1 MTEAKH
7 TRRGG
12 QSHNLKEKGLIAI
25 RRYESVA
32 IDKLKPYENNA
43 RTHSDAQV
51 DKIARSIEQFGFIN
65 PVLIDGDYGIIAGHG
80 RVLGAKQVGMTEV
93 PCIFVEDLTETQ
105 KRAYILADNKLA
117 LDAGWDDAIL
127 KAELNF
133 LKEVNFDISL
143 TGFDMDE
150 IDLNATDIEFKEDD
164 FDLEAELPEE
174 PKAKLGD
181 IYQLGKHRIMCGS
194 STDQADV
201 DKLCDGEVMDLC
213 VTDPPYNVNYG
224 DLQDMQQKVDK
235 SRNGGRK
242 ILNDNMDDLSFH
254 DFLFDFYTQM
264 LRVLK
269 DGGAYYIFHADTEG
283 LNFRSALKEAGGS
296 VRETLIWVK
305 NVLVLGRQD
314 YQWKHEPCL
323 YGWKDGAGHYFID
336 DRCQT
341 TVFEDDSALQK
352 MSKEQLISLI
362 KQIQEEKEPCTII
375 HENKPTRN
383 DLHPTMKPIN
393 LIGRLV
399 KNSSREKENVFDGF
413 GGSGS
418 TLIACEQLNRKA
430 YLMELDP
437 RYIDVIIKRWEDFT
451 GKKAVKIN

>member
-1 MTEAKH
+1 M
-7 TRRGG
+7 
-12 QSHNLKEKGLIAI
+12 
-25 RRYESVA
+25 RRYENVE

-43 RTHSDAQV
+43 RTHSEAQV

-80 RVLGAKQVGMTEV
+80 RVMGAKQLGMTEV
-93 PCIFVEDLTETQ
+93 PCLFVEDLDENQ

-133 LKEVNFDISL
+133 LKDANFDISL
-143 TGFDMDE
+143 TGFEMDE
-150 IDLNATDIEFKEDD
+150 IDLNATPVEFQEDY
-164 FDLEAELPEE
+164 FDTEEELPVE
-174 PKAKLGD
+174 PKAKYGD
-181 IYQLGKHRIMCGS
+181 IYQLGQHRLMCGS
-194 STDQADV
+194 STNPEDV
-201 DKLCDGEVMDLC
+201 KKLVNGKVMDLV
-213 VTDPPYNVNYG
+213 VTDPPYNVDYEG
-224 DLQDMQQKVDK
+224 TA
-235 SRNGGRK
+235 GK
-242 ILNDNMDDLSFH
+242 IENDNMDDLSFH

-264 LRVLK
+264 MSVLK
-269 DGGAYYIFHADTEG
+269 EGGAFYIFHADSEG
-283 LNFRSALKEAGGS
+283 LNFRSALKQAGGT
-296 VRETLIWVK
+296 VKETLIWVK
-305 NVLVLGRQD
+305 NSLVLGRQD

-323 YGWKDGAGHYFID
+323 YGWKEGAGHYFID

-341 TVFEDDSALQK
+341 TVFEDDSEYEK
-352 MSKEQLISLI
+352 MTKEQLIQHI
-362 KQIQEEKEPCTII
+362 KQILEEQCPTTII
-375 HENKPTRN
+375 HENKPARN

-399 KNSSREKENVFDGF
+399 KNSSREKENVYDGF

-437 RYIDVIIKRWEDFT
+437 RFVDVIIKRWEDFT
-451 GKKAVKIN
+451 GKKAVKL

>member
-1 MTEAKH
+1 M
-7 TRRGG
+7 
-12 QSHNLKEKGLIAI
+12 
-25 RRYESVA
+25 RRYENVA
-32 IDKLKPYENNA
+32 IEKLKPYEKNA
-43 RTHSDAQV
+43 RTHSPEQV
-51 DKIARSIEQFGFIN
+51 DKIAKSIEQFGFIN

-80 RVLGAKQVGMTEV
+80 RVLGAKQVGLTEV

-117 LDAGWDDAIL
+117 LDAGWDDEIL

-164 FDLEAELPEE
+164 FDVDAELPAE

-181 IYQLGKHRIMCGS
+181 IYQLGRHRIMCGS
-194 STDQADV
+194 STNADDVKKLV
-201 DKLCDGEVMDLC
+201 DGAVMDLC

-224 DLQDMQQKVDK
+224 SINETGYGKE
-235 SRNGGRK
+235 RNNANK
-242 ILNDNMDDLSFH
+242 ILNDNMDDLSFYN
-254 DFLFDFYTQM
+254 FLLDFYTNM
-264 LRVLK
+264 MSVLK
-269 DGGAYYIFHADTEG
+269 EGGAFYIFHADSES
-283 LNFRSALKEAGGS
+283 LNFRGALKEAGGT
-296 VRETLIWVK
+296 VKETLIWVK
-305 NVLVLGRQD
+305 NALVLGRQD

-341 TVFEDDSALQK
+341 TVFEDDSALLK
-352 MSKEQLISLI
+352 MSKEQLIQLV
-362 KQIQEEKEPCTII
+362 KQIQEEQTHCTII
-375 HENKPTRN
+375 HENKPMKN

-399 KNSSREKENVFDGF
+399 KNSSRKNENVFDGF

-418 TLIACEQLNRKA
+418 TLIACEQLNRNA

-437 RYIDVIIKRWEDFT
+437 KYIDVQIKRWEEFT

>member
-1 MTEAKH
+1 M
-7 TRRGG
+7 
-12 QSHNLKEKGLIAI
+12 
-25 RRYESVA
+25 RRYENVA
-32 IDKLKPYENNA
+32 IEKLKPYEKNA
-43 RTHSDAQV
+43 RTHSPEQV
-51 DKIARSIEQFGFIN
+51 DKIAKSIEQFGFIN

-80 RVLGAKQVGMTEV
+80 RVMGAKQVGMTEV
-93 PCIFVEDLTETQ
+93 PCIFVEDLTDTQ

-117 LDAGWDDAIL
+117 LDAGWDDEIL

-133 LKEVNFDISL
+133 LKEVNFDITL
-143 TGFDMDE
+143 TGFDMGE

-164 FDLEAELPEE
+164 FDVDAELPAE

-181 IYQLGKHRIMCGS
+181 IYQLGRHRIMCGS
-194 STDQADV
+194 STNPHDV
-201 DKLCDGEVMDLC
+201 VKLVNNKLMDLC

-224 DLQDMQQKVDK
+224 SINETGYGKE
-235 SRNGGRK
+235 RNNANK
-242 ILNDNMDDLSFH
+242 ILNDNMDDLSFYN
-254 DFLFDFYTQM
+254 FLLDFYTNM
-264 LRVLK
+264 MSVLK
-269 DGGAYYIFHADTEG
+269 DGGAFYIFHADSES
-283 LNFRSALKEAGGS
+283 LNFRGALKEAGGT
-296 VRETLIWVK
+296 VKETLIWVK
-305 NVLVLGRQD
+305 NALVLGRQD

-323 YGWKDGAGHYFID
+323 YGWKEGAGHYFID

-352 MSKEQLISLI
+352 MSKEQLIQLV
-362 KQIQEEKEPCTII
+362 KQIQEEQTPCTII
-375 HENKPTRN
+375 HENKPMKN

-399 KNSSREKENVFDGF
+399 KNSSRENENVFDGF

-418 TLIACEQLNRKA
+418 TLIACEQLNRNA

-437 RYIDVIIKRWEDFT
+437 KYIDVQIKRWEEFT